1 MSNPKLHSNP
11 LFAGGPLILT
21 FAKVPAAK
29 GGRMLESDHQSAIF
43 LKSWTP
49 VPAFPVFLI
58 ILTMRA
64 NTGDFDDRH
73 FWRKAG

>member
-1 MSNPKLHSNP
+1 
-11 LFAGGPLILT
+11 
-21 FAKVPAAK
+21 
-29 GGRMLESDHQSAIF
+29 MLESDHQSAIF